1 MENLTIEKIEK
12 VLKKIR
18 ETRKNKGL
26 SHENMANE
34 LNMSPSAYN
43 KLERGETI
51 LSLERLLKI
60 SEILEVNVGDIL
72 DIVPTNQFNQTNKEN
87 STAYLQ
93 QTANFY
99 QENKEVY
106 DKLITTQQNEIQF
119 LRELLAKTT
128 TT

>member
-1 MENLTIEKIEK
+1 MESLVIEKIEK

-18 ETRKNKGL
+18 EARKNKGL

-34 LNMSPSAYN
+34 LDMSQSAYN
-43 KLERGETI
+43 KLERGETT

-72 DIVPTNQFNQTNKEN
+72 DIVPTNQFNQINRES
-87 STAYLQ
+87 STGYLQ
-93 QTANFY
+93 HQEIQNMY

-106 DKLITTQQNEIQF
+106 EKLIASKDEQIAF
-119 LRELLAKTT
+119 LKELLQNK
-128 TT
+128 